1 MDENYLIA
9 LSNKGTLKRAQKEL
23 EGAAIELAVTNDT
36 VEAKFADETI
46 LTLTGDIKKYKC
58 SCPARDVCKHLIMTV
73 LAVQKQCADNPEN
86 ANAEEPVPDFEM
98 LLAETV
104 LTIEKK
110 AGRQITRKA
119 FFQAEIDGTAE
130 IEETSILSI
139 TLISSGYK
147 VHFLPGNGMEDSKCT
162 CKTSGICTHKVE
174 ALLHYIRFKTGK
186 LPEGMVEKISQP
198 VSDIPDTESLVFM
211 QDFVAEF
218 LKTGLA
224 RKPANLKQQF
234 EHLSVIAHSRRFAYL
249 ENIAKRI
256 AAQLELTDARSARAN
271 THSLLNNLCEFI
283 NVCNILL
290 SGKVSK
296 ELLGSFRDE
305 YNLIPPLTLHGL
317 GAEGWYSDTG
327 YTGITSYFYCDE
339 RQEIIRYSSVLPVEF
354 KSDFNAIYKHTEI
367 PGVNAY
373 ISKMCKSTVKVVS
386 GRLSRRKKLS
396 FTKDTKGNI
405 RDKTT
410 YEFIQSI
417 SINDFSQIP
426 NLLWKTDERTI
437 IAVIAPTTY
446 SGYHFDN
453 KEQRVTIV
461 ATDKNDKQ
469 LQLSLKYKDSDK
481 LLVHNL
487 QKFMNE
493 NNSADPMLVK
503 IFVENGNLRLF
514 PLALYRSGSEIINL
528 SLDNL

>member
-23 EGAAIELAVTNDT
+23 EGAAIKLTVAGDT
-36 VEAKFADETI
+36 IEARFADHT
-46 LTLTGDIKKYKC
+46 TLSISGDIKKYKC
-58 SCPARDVCKHLIMTV
+58 SCPARDVCKHLVMTV

-86 ANAEEPVPDFEM
+86 AKIEEPAPDFEM
-98 LLAETV
+98 LLAETG

-110 AGRQITRKA
+110 AGKQITRKA
-119 FFQAEIDGTAE
+119 FFQAEIDGAVE

-162 CKTSGICTHKVE
+162 CKISGICTHKVE
-174 ALLHYIRFKTGK
+174 ALLHYIRLKTGSF
-186 LPEGMVEKISQP
+186 PEGMVEKISQP
-198 VSDIPDTESLVFM
+198 VSDDLDMESLVFM
-211 QDFVAEF
+211 RDFVAEF

-256 AAQLELTDARSARAN
+256 TAQLELTDAKSARAN

-283 NVCNILL
+283 NVCSILL

-317 GAEGWYSDTG
+317 GAEGWRSDTG

-354 KSDFNAIYKHTEI
+354 NSDFNTIYKHTEI
-367 PGVNAY
+367 PGVNAN
-373 ISKMCKSTVKVVS
+373 ISKMCRSTVKVVN
-386 GRLSRRKKLS
+386 GRLSKRKRLS
-396 FTKDTKGNI
+396 FTKETKGNVW
-405 RDKTT
+405 DQTT
-410 YEFIQSI
+410 SEIIKSI
-417 SINDFSQIP
+417 SIDDFSQIP
-426 NLLWKTDERTI
+426 DLLWKNDERTI
-437 IAVIAPTTY
+437 IAAIAPTAY
-446 SGYHFDN
+446 SGYYFDD
-453 KEQRVTIV
+453 KEQRLTIV
-461 ATDKNDKQ
+461 ATDKNDRQ
-469 LQLSLKYKDSDK
+469 LQISLKYKDRDK
-481 LLVHNL
+481 LPVHNL
-487 QKFMNE
+487 RKFMDE
-493 NNSADPMLVK
+493 KDGADPMLVK